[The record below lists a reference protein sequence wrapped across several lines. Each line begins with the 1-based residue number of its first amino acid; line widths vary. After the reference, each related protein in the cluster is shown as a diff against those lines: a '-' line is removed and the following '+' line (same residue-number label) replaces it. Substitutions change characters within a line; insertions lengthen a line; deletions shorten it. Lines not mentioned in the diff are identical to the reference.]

1 MVARGGKKQNKNKK
15 KHHTT
20 QHNNRTQT
28 PYTLQTD
35 GEGTTESQVS

>member
-1 MVARGGKKQNKNKK
+1 MVARGGKKKNK
-15 KHHTT
+15 T

-28 PYTLQTD
+28 PYTLQTE